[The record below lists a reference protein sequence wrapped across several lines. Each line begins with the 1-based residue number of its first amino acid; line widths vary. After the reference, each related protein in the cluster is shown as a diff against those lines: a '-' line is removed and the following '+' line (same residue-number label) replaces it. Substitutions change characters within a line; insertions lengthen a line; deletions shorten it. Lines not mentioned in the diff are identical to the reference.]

1 MLEFIFYKIT
11 SCLASS
17 IGRACD
23 SYYLVSRIKVIT
35 RLGVRAPRR
44 ALFFGFFN
52 ILLFFFF
59 FFQIVITLF
68 QNSFIVVPRNSIN
81 KLLKLHKE

>member
-1 MLEFIFYKIT
+1 MDYPFVLEFIFYKIT

-59 FFQIVITLF
+59 FFF
-68 QNSFIVVPRNSIN
+68 
-81 KLLKLHKE
+81 K